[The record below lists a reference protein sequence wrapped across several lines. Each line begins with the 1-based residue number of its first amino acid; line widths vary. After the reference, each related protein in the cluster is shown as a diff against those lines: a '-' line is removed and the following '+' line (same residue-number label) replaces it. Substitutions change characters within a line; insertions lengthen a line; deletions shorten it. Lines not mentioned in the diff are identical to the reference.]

1 MRLSLRSVVFLV
13 ALLTAQSVCACPE
26 PTMDWSPNPVCVG
39 CQSVLTLDYTPVSG
53 YEVTYGPWVDYIAI
67 LPTSNSPTANGV
79 IYNNVTNAVVD
90 WSDPG
95 FCSLVVTS
103 KLDWFC
109 ASNNTSGTSTNSSV
123 TPFTV
128 VRMETFKLTDATN
141 ANNSKQDTTDGD
153 ATPTN
158 NILYLAEDTNGNA
171 RAILNLTMTPT
182 NGNAGSLFK
191 WQISGSGWSPASGDF
206 SVGTIT
212 SVWTDA
218 GGAVDRE
225 FTVTVV
231 CNCGA
236 GGDCVNC
243 TYRRM
248 LKITILKVELITPAG
263 DPTNAPVDS
272 GDGQNEFTFSTNSAG
287 VLTMNLKAMVTPTGI
302 ANQVASRCHFS
313 VDTIGNSTMTWDAA
327 NPNGVPTASN
337 DFLLA
342 KVTFTGLPTNNFA
355 FGAKKAGIYFDST
368 KQDEEPYEVF
378 FAKWAKNHGGGSTND
393 PNWFFYWQ
401 DGAVCGID
409 TNCIFDGTEANTW
422 GYCRPGVDTL
432 VRLCGLAPESNSGPE
447 SYYSQRAYEGYG
459 TTPNGE
465 IIITGNGQGI
475 QCAAET
481 IQHECEHLNIYNLFN
496 GQTDTDGD
504 GIRDTSETTN
514 NATSYGGVASD
525 PNNADT
531 YNMGDGY
538 SSYGDNEIRCR
549 KIELNLTIT
558 IYPERDW
565 ANPGCQ
571 SKTKF
576 GP

>member
-109 ASNNTSGTSTNSSV
+109 ASNNTSGTSTNFSV
-123 TPFTV
+123 KPFTV

-141 ANNSKQDTTDGD
+141 ANNSKQDTTDSD

-171 RAILNLTMTPT
+171 RVILNLTMTPT

-248 LKITILKVELITPAG
+248 LKITVIRVDTETVATVPANRSRTKIG
-263 DPTNAPVDS
+263 IGEEVVCSVVPSMSVNWSVS
-272 GDGQNEFTFSTNSAG
+272 GGGTNSPATG
-287 VLTMNLKAMVTPTGI
+287 SSTTFTASKNPSTSTVHAQVGGADCTVTFAVVAPTGMI
-302 ANQVASRCHFS
+302 TSLTSDGSLGSPGTNNIGAKSFFDCWVLPNDVSFYKVKFQENIPGESYTWPDGTGGTRPSVIVPWGVGFDNKTTDTVSSGLDPVARIFNGTNY
-313 VDTIGNSTMTWDAA
+313 VDFTYGVRVPEEYKNEAGTWVQWLPGENHPRDYRASDRKA
-327 NPNGVPTASN
+327 RTKLEASN
-337 DFLLA
+337 TA
-342 KVTFTGLPTNNFA
+342 
-355 FGAKKAGIYFDST
+355 I
-368 KQDEEPYEVF
+368 
-378 FAKWAKNHGGGSTND
+378 GGWMG
-393 PNWFFYWQ
+393 PWQ
-401 DGAVCGID
+401 
-409 TNCIFDGTEANTW
+409 
-422 GYCRPGVDTL
+422 
-432 VRLCGLAPESNSGPE
+432 
-447 SYYSQRAYEGYG
+447 
-459 TTPNGE
+459 
-465 IIITGNGQGI
+465 
-475 QCAAET
+475 
-481 IQHECEHLNIYNLFN
+481 
-496 GQTDTDGD
+496 
-504 GIRDTSETTN
+504 
-514 NATSYGGVASD
+514 
-525 PNNADT
+525 
-531 YNMGDGY
+531 
-538 SSYGDNEIRCR
+538 
-549 KIELNLTIT
+549 
-558 IYPERDW
+558 
-565 ANPGCQ
+565 
-571 SKTKF
+571 
-576 GP
+576 